1 MNNQY
6 NNKFINN
13 ITVKVCELEPLNEDD
28 LNIIKLLPIEEII
41 KLIKIMNINI
51 EICREI
57 ILADK

>member
-13 ITVKVCELEPLNEDD
+13 ITSKVCNLESLNEDD
-28 LNIIKLLPIEEII
+28 FNIIKLLPIEEII
-41 KLIKIMNINI
+41 KIIKIMNINI
-51 EICREI
+51 EICSEL

>member
-6 NNKFINN
+6 NNQFINN
-13 ITVKVCELEPLNEDD
+13 ITSKVCELEPLNEDD

-51 EICREI
+51 EICCEI